1 MGTYNTLHSALTCPR
16 CGEQVE
22 TEVECHFGST
32 PQMSHLKIGDHY
44 PWLPGKQPEN
54 GGRPEQGTV
63 DGEGYME
70 CPRCGKDAFLR
81 VLVREDVI
89 VGLEPDTERRG
100 HIPD

>member
-16 CGEQVE
+16 CGEPVE

-32 PQMSHLKIGDHY
+32 AQMSHLKIGDRY
-44 PWLPGKQPEN
+44 PWLPGKQRQN
-54 GGRPEQGTV
+54 GGRPRRRL
-63 DGEGYME
+63 

-89 VGLEPDTERRG
+89 VGLEPDNRRRG